1 MARTLITPVKSSD
14 FSTSVI
20 SFSTASAYFQK
31 LTSAGVYVKTG
42 GASHIDASRL
52 IFIVSQNSS
61 KCSSAGY
68 VYIRAGSTAGADD
81 FEPGKYSTAR
91 GVAIQIPI
99 ATTGD
104 LQGRTKFIF
113 RLAETAR
120 WKDSNGYINIDGSTK
135 ISSVRNAN
143 ASLGSKIACLYIT
156 K

>member
-14 FSTSVI
+14 FSTTVMTL
-20 SFSTASAYFQK
+20 STGNAYFQK
-31 LTSAGVYVKTG
+31 LTTAGVYVKTG

-52 IFIVSQNSS
+52 IFIVRQNSS
-61 KCSSAGY
+61 KCSSAGNL
-68 VYIRAGSTAGADD
+68 YIRAGSTAGADD

-91 GVAIQIPI
+91 GAKIQVPA

-104 LQGRTKFIF
+104 KQSRSQFIF

-120 WKDSNGYINIDGSTK
+120 WKDSNGYINIDVSSK
-135 ISSVRNAN
+135 ISSVRNSN
-143 ASLGSKIACLYIT
+143 ASLGSKIACIYIS